1 MKRAMILIIFIFLIS
16 SVGCR
21 SNKGCVSEDT
31 AVSEITDAEKISADT
46 VDPCIEK
53 EPPAASPQGSFLG
66 CEWTQRPSP
75 HRTHPKKFPQTG
87 EASCVCTELAVR
99 SI

>member
-31 AVSEITDAEKISADT
+31 AVSEITDA
-46 VDPCIEK
+46 
-53 EPPAASPQGSFLG
+53 
-66 CEWTQRPSP
+66 
-75 HRTHPKKFPQTG
+75 
-87 EASCVCTELAVR
+87 
-99 SI
+99 

>member
-46 VDPCIEK
+46 VDK
-53 EPPAASPQGSFLG
+53 QFALFM
-66 CEWTQRPSP
+66 
-75 HRTHPKKFPQTG
+75 
-87 EASCVCTELAVR
+87 
-99 SI
+99 